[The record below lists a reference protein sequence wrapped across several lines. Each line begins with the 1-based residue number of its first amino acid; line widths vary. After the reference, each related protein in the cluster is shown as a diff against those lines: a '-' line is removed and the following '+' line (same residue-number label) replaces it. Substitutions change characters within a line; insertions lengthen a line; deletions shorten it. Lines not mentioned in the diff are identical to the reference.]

1 MNLSDHSDIP
11 DHDADYLSERVA
23 IGLPTQG
30 GKLNEAHLP
39 AAERRGI
46 YEPITEFTITRAHQV
61 TTQPAAPR
69 RSWIGRLLYWKR
81 DPSEAIIAA
90 QPAAERRQIEAINRL
105 LAANG

>member
-1 MNLSDHSDIP
+1 MPLKDHSDIP
-11 DHDADYLSERVA
+11 DHDVDYLSERVA
-23 IGLPTQG
+23 IGLPTQAG
-30 GKLNEAHLP
+30 RLAEAHLP

-81 DPSEAIIAA
+81 DPAESIIAA
-90 QPAAERRQIEAINRL
+90 QPEAERRQIEAINRQ
-105 LAANG
+105 LATNG